1 MARSL
6 PVLLLTLLS
15 VSSLSAATRMT
26 YYINGTPTPIEW
38 EQAAFPLRYEIEGKV
53 AESSPAAAAIIDR
66 AFQAWESIS
75 DANVR
80 FQNAGVVRTVAPETK
95 NRVSVTMADDL
106 LSGQGAAAVTS
117 YIYDTK
123 TGQMLDA
130 GITIDKALFDGR
142 MNAQF
147 ALQHEIGHVLGLDHS
162 AVLAS
167 IMYPYVSSNSDPTA
181 FELDDRIA
189 IAGIYPKGDTLL
201 AGATLTGRIMGDNGG
216 IFAAQVVAI
225 DEQGQP
231 AGTVLTNA
239 AGEFSL
245 SGIPPGRY
253 RLYAEPLDGPVDT
266 LSLQGSWRQSST
278 PFPTRF
284 FSSDI
289 DVQAGRVYGN
299 LVLNTAGPVQLNPR
313 WIGVSQPDAHDMGLS
328 TSSATVRPG
337 ERVTISVAG
346 DGFVSGMT
354 QFEVTNPAFR
364 RVSDFSYMAN
374 CVHATY
380 EVASDA
386 KTSSAV
392 VVVTN
397 GNDTATLTGALR
409 VFTAAGGRT
418 RAVRR

>member
-15 VSSLSAATRMT
+15 VSPLAAATRMT
-26 YYINGTPTPIEW
+26 YTINGTPTAIEW

-53 AESSPAAAAIIDR
+53 AESSPNAAATIDR
-66 AFQAWESIS
+66 AFRAWEAIA

-80 FQNAGVVRTVAPETK
+80 FQNAGVVRSVAPETR

-117 YIYDTK
+117 YIFDTK

-130 GITIDKALFDGR
+130 DITIDKGLFDGN

-167 IMYPYVSSNSDPTA
+167 IMYPYVADNSDPTA
-181 FELDDRIA
+181 FEQDDRIA

-201 AGATLTGRIMGDNGG
+201 AGATLSGRVMGDQGG
-216 IFAAQVVAI
+216 IFAAQVVALNG
-225 DEQGQP
+225 EGQP
-231 AGTVLTNA
+231 VGTVLTNA
-239 AGEFSL
+239 TGEFSL

-266 LSLQGSWRQSST
+266 LSLQGSWRQTST

-284 FSSDI
+284 FGSEI

-313 WIGVSQPDAHDMGLS
+313 WIGVSEPDSHDMGLS

-337 ERVTISVAG
+337 EKVMISVAG

-409 VFTAAGGRT
+409 VFSAAGGRT